1 MATFKQYEKKDGSKA
16 WLFQAYL
23 GIDQLTGKEIR
34 TTRRNFR
41 TKKEAQLALSRL
53 QVDFE
58 NNGLENRNDERFKE
72 VYELWLEVYRSTIKE
87 VTLIKTEIKFNKW
100 ILPVYGNMKLKNV
113 TTKHCQKIINQ
124 WAKETDQYR
133 VLHSSAS
140 RIFKYAINL
149 GIIATNPLANVM
161 MPKRKKELSVE
172 EPIKV
177 YSKEQLVKLFDHL
190 NHRPSTYTDD
200 FNKTLLRFLVYS
212 GCRISEALA
221 LNWSDINFTDK
232 SVVISKTLS
241 HKKNGLTIS
250 SPKTENSYGEIALD
264 DQTINI
270 LKRWQMNQRIHM
282 LEYGKSN
289 PKMIFCNVNKQY
301 VSHNSFY
308 ARLKNITKNAG
319 VPFLGNHVTRHTHA
333 SMLLDAGAS
342 MKEIQE
348 RLRHSS
354 ITITMDVYGHLSKET
369 KVNTVEKLVKHLN
382 F

>member
-1 MATFKQYEKKDGSKA
+1 MATFKQYEKKDGTKA
-16 WLFQAYL
+16 WLFQTYL
-23 GIDQLTGKEIR
+23 GVDPLTSKEIR
-34 TTRRNFR
+34 TTRRNFK

-58 NNGLENRNDERFKE
+58 NNGLEKSSEERFKE

-100 ILPVYGNMKLKNV
+100 ILPLYGSMKMKDV

-124 WAKETDQYR
+124 WAKDTDQYR

-149 GIIATNPLANVM
+149 GIITTNPLANVM
-161 MPKRKKELSVE
+161 MPKRNKELSAD

-177 YSKEQLVKLFDHL
+177 YSREQLIKLFDHL
-190 NHRPSTYTDD
+190 NHRPATYTDD

-221 LNWSDINFTDK
+221 LNWADVNFTDK
-232 SVVISKTLS
+232 SVVINKTLS
-241 HKKNGLTIS
+241 HTKKGLTIS
-250 SPKTENSYGEIALD
+250 SPKTENSYGELALD
-264 DQTINI
+264 DQTITI
-270 LKRWQMNQRIHM
+270 LKRWQINQRIYM
-282 LEYGKSN
+282 LECGETN
-289 PKMIFCNVNKQY
+289 PTMIFCGINKQY
-301 VSHNSFY
+301 VSHNLFY
-308 ARLKNITKNAG
+308 ARLKHITNLAG
-319 VPFLGNHVTRHTHA
+319 IPFLGIHVTRHTHA

-354 ITITMDVYGHLSKET
+354 ISITMDVYGHLSKET

>member
-100 ILPVYGNMKLKNV
+100 ILPVYGNMKIKDV

-177 YSKEQLVKLFDHL
+177 YSKEQVVKLFDHL
-190 NHRPSTYTDD
+190 NHCPSTYTDD

-241 HKKNGLTIS
+241 HTKNGLTIS

-369 KVNTVEKLVKHLN
+369 KANTVEKLVKHLN

>member
-1 MATFKQYEKKDGSKA
+1 
-16 WLFQAYL
+16 
-23 GIDQLTGKEIR
+23 
-34 TTRRNFR
+34 
-41 TKKEAQLALSRL
+41 
-53 QVDFE
+53 
-58 NNGLENRNDERFKE
+58 
-72 VYELWLEVYRSTIKE
+72 
-87 VTLIKTEIKFNKW
+87 
-100 ILPVYGNMKLKNV
+100 
-113 TTKHCQKIINQ
+113 
-124 WAKETDQYR
+124 
-133 VLHSSAS
+133 
-140 RIFKYAINL
+140 
-149 GIIATNPLANVM
+149 M
-161 MPKRKKELSVE
+161 MPKRKKELSVD

-241 HKKNGLTIS
+241 HTKNGLTIS

-308 ARLKNITKNAG
+308 ARLKNITKKAG

>member
-58 NNGLENRNDERFKE
+58 NNGLEKRNDERFKE

-100 ILPVYGNMKLKNV
+100 ILPVYGNMKIKDV

-161 MPKRKKELSVE
+161 MPKRKKELSVD

-177 YSKEQLVKLFDHL
+177 YRKEQLVKLFDHL
-190 NHRPSTYTDD
+190 NHRPATYTDD

-232 SVVISKTLS
+232 SVMINKTLS
-241 HKKNGLTIS
+241 HTKNGLTIS

-270 LKRWQMNQRIHM
+270 LKRWQINQRIHM
-282 LEYGKSN
+282 LEYGESN
-289 PKMIFCNVNKQY
+289 PKMIFCSVNKQY

-308 ARLKNITKNAG
+308 ARLKYITKNAG

>member
-100 ILPVYGNMKLKNV
+100 ILPVYGNMKIKDV

-177 YSKEQLVKLFDHL
+177 YSKEQVVKLFDHL

-241 HKKNGLTIS
+241 HTKNGLTIS

-369 KVNTVEKLVKHLN
+369 KANTVEKLVKHLN

>member
-100 ILPVYGNMKLKNV
+100 ILPVYGNMKIKDV

-241 HKKNGLTIS
+241 HTKNGLTIS

-289 PKMIFCNVNKQY
+289 PEMIFCNVNKHY